1 MRKKLIVLS
10 IDSLFDEDMELLKT
24 LPNFK
29 KILEQGSY
37 VKGGMRSVYPSLP
50 TQPTL
55 QLLPEPGLCTM
66 GFFTMKNWMWEIRPR
81 IGTGITKI

>member
-29 KILEQGSY
+29 KILELASY
-37 VKGGMRSVYPSLP
+37 VKGGMRSV
-50 TQPTL
+50 
-55 QLLPEPGLCTM
+55 
-66 GFFTMKNWMWEIRPR
+66 
-81 IGTGITKI
+81 

>member
-37 VKGGMRSVYPSLP
+37 VKGGMRSVYPSFTYP
-50 TQPTL
+50 AH
-55 QLLPEPGLCTM
+55 LCTM

>member
-37 VKGGMRSVYPSLP
+37 VKGGMRSVYPS
-50 TQPTL
+50 
-55 QLLPEPGLCTM
+55 
-66 GFFTMKNWMWEIRPR
+66 FTYPAHASIITGTWPMYHGIFHNENWMWEIRPR